1 MQKISPYIIGAIMLL
16 FLSNILGA
24 SSQKN
29 SEIFYAKFTPIKEEV
44 LDEGGYFS
52 FSEVTEEL
60 RALFPLA
67 EKIGKNSQELFDL
80 YDIYAMVLSKKES
93 SSKETIE
100 VTLKMLNLFK
110 NSPLLSDKKAL
121 YLHYRLSNAYTYE
134 DNYEKAIYH
143 LEQFLKLTQGDPSL
157 SQSAILGQREQL
169 GYLYH
174 ENEQYQEALSINLE
188 TEKEARENGVLEED
202 FSNLYNNIAQ
212 NYYELHDFTQVKAYL
227 NKRLANAQTCED
239 VDMELDTLF
248 QLAVLAFEQDEFD
261 TAKELFEKRVA
272 VAKINKLDKY
282 TLEHIQE
289 DLDAFYDKLKK
300 R

>member
-134 DNYEKAIYH
+134 DDYEKAIYH
-143 LEQFLKLTQGDPSL
+143 LEQFLKLTQSDPSL

-169 GYLYH
+169 GFLYH

-212 NYYELHDFTQVKAYL
+212 NYYELHDFTQAKAYL
-227 NKRLANAQTCED
+227 SKRLANAQTYED

-282 TLEHIQE
+282 TLEHIQD